1 MSRPWIKEVRA
12 IRPSGEV
19 TSISFTQ
26 GLNTIVGPSNT
37 GKSRVAKTIM
47 FACGGKDTPFTDS
60 NRYETAEVDFVTTAG
75 EVTFSRSITRPSPVE
90 VTSTDPNI
98 ESGLYSITD
107 TASNPLKNALLK
119 LLGFEPGRK
128 VISNEA
134 FRKSNLTWNSL
145 RHLFFVAEGD
155 IGRAEPSL
163 LVPPKTNPATRTQA
177 LSTLLVLLQDLNF
190 DELTTN
196 ESASERSAR
205 KRAVSAFINQEL
217 GKLESRIEA
226 AEAAQNRTPS
236 SVVNQYL
243 DDLRRKLQALLD
255 QRTELLEKDAAD
267 IGLLTSSEEHLVEL
281 EVRLHQQETLLS
293 QYTADIARLELIREE
308 LTHRL
313 EHPVATVCGFC
324 SHEVPPQQ
332 IDPEDVEK
340 IDEEIRQIR
349 SLHAGVY
356 SSLETVKAD
365 YALAADQNR
374 EVEEQRAANAAAI
387 QKTLSPEISR
397 IQNVI
402 EDLQAAQKMQE
413 KLASLQSQKE
423 MFARALEDLQQ
434 PTEAMDKFRPMDLFE
449 PDFFYSMRRNMQ
461 EILGE
466 ANFPGSQTVDFDRQS
481 LDIKIAGYSKA
492 EEQGK
497 GYSAYLNTVLMLAFH
512 EYLNKRSPHSIGF
525 LLIDTPL
532 HGFDQGDIAVENSMR
547 EGLFRHLSRQAK
559 SQQIIVIENT
569 DKLAGIDEALLG
581 NKVTFTKSKTNGRY
595 GYLEGVYDVSEQ
607 DS

>member
-1 MSRPWIKEVRA
+1 MP
-12 IRPSGEV
+12 
-19 TSISFTQ
+19 
-26 GLNTIVGPSNT
+26 
-37 GKSRVAKTIM
+37 
-47 FACGGKDTPFTDS
+47 
-60 NRYETAEVDFVTTAG
+60 
-75 EVTFSRSITRPSPVE
+75 
-90 VTSTDPNI
+90 
-98 ESGLYSITD
+98 
-107 TASNPLKNALLK
+107 PL
-119 LLGFEPGRK
+119 
-128 VISNEA
+128 
-134 FRKSNLTWNSL
+134 
-145 RHLFFVAEGD
+145 H
-155 IGRAEPSL
+155 
-163 LVPPKTNPATRTQA
+163 
-177 LSTLLVLLQDLNF
+177 
-190 DELTTN
+190 
-196 ESASERSAR
+196 
-205 KRAVSAFINQEL
+205 IN
-217 GKLESRIEA
+217 
-226 AEAAQNRTPS
+226 
-236 SVVNQYL
+236 
-243 DDLRRKLQALLD
+243 
-255 QRTELLEKDAAD
+255 
-267 IGLLTSSEEHLVEL
+267 
-281 EVRLHQQETLLS
+281 
-293 QYTADIARLELIREE
+293 
-308 LTHRL
+308 
-313 EHPVATVCGFC
+313 
-324 SHEVPPQQ
+324 
-332 IDPEDVEK
+332 PEDVEK

-365 YALAADQNR
+365 YASAANQYR

-434 PTEAMDKFRPMDLFE
+434 PTEAMGKFRPMDLFE

-512 EYLNKRSPHSIGF
+512 EYLNKRSPHPIGF

-532 HGFDQGDIAVENSMR
+532 HGFDQGDVAVENSMR
-547 EGLFRHLSRQAK
+547 EGLFRHLSRQAEH
-559 SQQIIVIENT
+559 QQIIVIENT
-569 DKLAGIDEALLG
+569 DKLAGIDETLLG